1 MLQAI
6 NLSVR
11 RGVKLLFEDT
21 NFQIHTGQKVG
32 LTGANGTGK
41 SSLFSLILKTL
52 HADVGDCFYPD
63 NWVIAHVAQELPDSR
78 RHAIEFVL
86 DGDVELRQIQHAIE
100 IA

>member
-11 RGVKLLFEDT
+11 RGVKLLFEET

-41 SSLFSLILKTL
+41 SSLFSLILNKL
-52 HADVGDCFYPD
+52 HADAGDCFYPE
-63 NWVIAHVAQELPDSR
+63 NWVTAHVAQELPDSN
-78 RHAIEFVL
+78 RHAIDYVL
-86 DGDVELRQIQHAIE
+86 DGDDELR
-100 IA
+100 